1 MCVMHMP
8 SLLFSIAIKNICVH
22 NTVGSVS
29 PLQAAQRGMEAAL
42 KQLTSASDEQSKA
55 EAQVAVD
62 FHEALL
68 QSVKA

>member
-1 MCVMHMP
+1 
-8 SLLFSIAIKNICVH
+8 
-22 NTVGSVS
+22 
-29 PLQAAQRGMEAAL
+29 MEAAL

>member
-1 MCVMHMP
+1 MSTRVIVRLVLIITVEEY
-8 SLLFSIAIKNICVH
+8 SLLSMLVY
-22 NTVGSVS
+22 S
-29 PLQAAQRGMEAAL
+29 LQAAQRGMESAL
-42 KQLTSASDEQSKA
+42 KQLSSAGDEQSKA